1 MIDEV
6 DQVENELKRVGL
18 LEEEEDMYNHPFPTN
33 IKKLSV
39 SKKSSFSNFE
49 IEEAQ

>member
-1 MIDEV
+1 MIGEV
-6 DQVENELKRVGL
+6 DQVENELKREGL
-18 LEEEEDMYNHPFPTN
+18 LEEEDMYNPPFPIN

-49 IEEAQ
+49 IE